1 MENDQHLVSLGWFR
15 VRDRVVK
22 PLVSIMMMDTC
33 VETVAGTGRERLS
46 FEQLKAQDLE
56 PLELC
61 LKLHV
66 SISHLNNL
74 PNTFSI

>member
-1 MENDQHLVSLGWFR
+1 
-15 VRDRVVK
+15 
-22 PLVSIMMMDTC
+22 MMDTC
-33 VETVAGTGRERLS
+33 VETVAGTGRERLY

-66 SISHLNNL
+66 SISHLNDL
-74 PNTFSI
+74 RNTF